1 MKLKE
6 IPGSLSRARQLKKI
20 PVSDFHCASERELD
34 CVVSLTTIE
43 SRFPVL
49 HLALRSILAQ
59 NCPPRLVLLWV
70 HNALLKKIPDKVREL
85 EGARFQVRASDQ
97 TCSHRKLVESLKV
110 FPDSVIVTSDDDVM
124 YAPDWLER
132 LWGEHQRYPNS
143 VVAHECRRI
152 GYAKDGALLPY
163 TEWKTEPPGASSET
177 TMAIG
182 NGGVLYPPG
191 VLHPDVTDRTLYD
204 RLAPKADDIWFKAMS
219 YRLGTAVRKTM
230 QPLPSPVPV
239 LNTQRSALKNFNIKE
254 DGNRLQWLQV
264 CDHYGLSP
272 RVVD

>member
-6 IPGSLSRARQLKKI
+6 IPGSLRRAYQLNGMSAKQ
-20 PVSDFHCASERELD
+20 FHQRHPCELD

-43 SRFPVL
+43 SRFSVL
-49 HLALRSILAQ
+49 HLALRSLLSQ
-59 NCPPRLVLLWV
+59 SCPPRLIVLWV
-70 HNALLKKIPDKVREL
+70 HHSLLAKLPEKVRCL
-85 EGARFQVRASDQ
+85 EGQRFKIMGSDQ
-97 TCSHRKLVESLKV
+97 TCSHRKLVESLKI
-110 FPDSVIVTSDDDVM
+110 FPDAVIVTSDDDVM
-124 YAPDWLER
+124 YPHDWLER
-132 LWGEHQRYPNS
+132 LWREHLRYPDA

-152 GYAKDGALLPY
+152 GYTKEGELLPY
-163 TEWKTEPPGASSET
+163 IGWKAESPGASSET

-191 VLHPDVTDRTLYD
+191 VLHPDVTDRSLYD

-219 YRLGTAVRKTM
+219 YRLGTAVRKTNA
-230 QPLPSPVPV
+230 PIPAPVPV

-254 DGNRLQWLQV
+254 DGNRLQWLQI
-264 CDHYGLSP
+264 CDYYGLSP